1 MRVAGPGKGCRG
13 KAVPSRVPAD
23 PRRPPPLGSQAQL
36 LRNLAMM
43 SPSFWS
49 VSVSLG
55 VAKPGE
61 PTLGV
66 HPRPPGRS
74 GGCSATMYTAGEKVQ

>member
-1 MRVAGPGKGCRG
+1 MRVAGPGEGCRR
-13 KAVPSRVPAD
+13 KAVPSRVPPD
-23 PRRPPPLGSQAQL
+23 PRWPLPLGSQAQL

-55 VAKPGE
+55 VAKPGG
-61 PTLGV
+61 PTLGI
-66 HPRPPGRS
+66 PGPPGRS
-74 GGCSATMYTAGEKVQ
+74 RGSSAPVNTAREKVQ